1 MRASGCPRCILCVP
15 QQVIAAARTASGSA
29 VAVAGARFHSFSYA
43 SYDTYR
49 AVARR

>member
-15 QQVIAAARTASGSA
+15 QQVIAAARRTASGSA
-29 VAVAGARFHSFSYA
+29 VAVLAFIHTP